1 MHSTVIIVESMSA
14 TSSVLVRVRL
24 DCTTTSVCANAPSS
38 ARRAA
43 SGAIP
48 KIRSA
53 ASPSSIQP
61 LAPGAQPA
69 SRSRS
74 IAVEISPAVSVP
86 EAISVAVNIE
96 HLPKVALIAGPTAS
110 GKSALALAIAAA
122 HNGVVINADSAQV
135 YADLRILTARPSA
148 EEEASAPH
156 RLFGHVDAADA
167 TYSAA
172 RWAAEATRAIDATLA
187 EGRLPILV
195 GGTGLYVRTLLDGI
209 APVPAIDPALREQIR
224 ALPVAEAHAALAQ
237 LDPPAAARLNAAD
250 TTRVARALEVVRGT
264 GRTLADWQTER
275 VGGIGDRLDVRAL
288 ILIPDRDWLNA
299 RIDQRFAEMAETS
312 QAEVTALL
320 ARTDIPQDAP
330 IRRAIGVPEIA
341 ALVRGETSLT
351 DAIAAGSLATR
362 RYAKRQYTWLRH
374 QPPAAWTRTDARDFP
389 TRLQQFETILLK

>member
-1 MHSTVIIVESMSA
+1 M
-14 TSSVLVRVRL
+14 
-24 DCTTTSVCANAPSS
+24 
-38 ARRAA
+38 
-43 SGAIP
+43 
-48 KIRSA
+48 
-53 ASPSSIQP
+53 
-61 LAPGAQPA
+61 
-69 SRSRS
+69 
-74 IAVEISPAVSVP
+74 
-86 EAISVAVNIE
+86 NIE

-110 GKSALALAIAAA
+110 GKSALALAIADA
-122 HNGVVINADSAQV
+122 HDGVVINADSAQV

-148 EEEASAPH
+148 EEEASVPH

-172 RWAAEATRAIDATLA
+172 RWAAEATRAIDEVVA
-187 EGRLPILV
+187 ESRLPILV
-195 GGTGLYVRTLLDGI
+195 GGTGLYIRTLLDGI
-209 APVPAIDPALREQIR
+209 APVPAIDPDLREQVR
-224 ALPVAEAHAALAQ
+224 ALPVAEAHAALAL
-237 LDPPAAARLNAAD
+237 LDPRAAARLNAAD

-264 GRTLADWQTER
+264 GRTLANWQTER

-288 ILIPDRDWLNA
+288 ILIPDRNWLNA

-341 ALVRGETSLT
+341 GLVRGGMSKT

-374 QPPAAWTRTDARDFP
+374 QPPAAWTRTAALDFS

>member
-1 MHSTVIIVESMSA
+1 M
-14 TSSVLVRVRL
+14 
-24 DCTTTSVCANAPSS
+24 
-38 ARRAA
+38 
-43 SGAIP
+43 
-48 KIRSA
+48 
-53 ASPSSIQP
+53 
-61 LAPGAQPA
+61 
-69 SRSRS
+69 
-74 IAVEISPAVSVP
+74 
-86 EAISVAVNIE
+86 NIE

-110 GKSALALAIAAA
+110 GKSALALAIAAR
-122 HNGVVINADSAQV
+122 HLGVVINADSAQV

-156 RLFGHVDAADA
+156 CLFGHVDAADA

-209 APVPAIDPALREQIR
+209 APVPATDPALREQIR
-224 ALPVAEAHAALAQ
+224 ALPVAEAHAALAL

-299 RIDQRFAEMAETS
+299 RIDQRFAEMTETS
-312 QAEVTALL
+312 QSEIAALL

-341 ALVRGETSLT
+341 ALVRGETSKT

-374 QPPAAWTRTDARDFP
+374 QPPAAWTRTDALDFP

>member
-1 MHSTVIIVESMSA
+1 M
-14 TSSVLVRVRL
+14 
-24 DCTTTSVCANAPSS
+24 
-38 ARRAA
+38 
-43 SGAIP
+43 
-48 KIRSA
+48 
-53 ASPSSIQP
+53 
-61 LAPGAQPA
+61 
-69 SRSRS
+69 
-74 IAVEISPAVSVP
+74 
-86 EAISVAVNIE
+86 NIE

-110 GKSALALAIAAA
+110 GKSALAVAIAAR
-122 HNGVVINADSAQV
+122 HDGVVINADSAQV

-172 RWAAEATRAIDATLA
+172 RWAAEATRAIDTTIA

-209 APVPAIDPALREQIR
+209 APVPAIDPDLREQVR
-224 ALPVAEAHAALAQ
+224 ALPVAEAHAALA
-237 LDPPAAARLNAAD
+237 LVDPPAAARLNAAD

-312 QAEVTALL
+312 QAEVAALL

-341 ALVRGETSLT
+341 ALVRGEASLT

-362 RYAKRQYTWLRH
+362 RYAKRQFTWLRH
-374 QPPAAWTRTDARDFP
+374 QPPAAWTRTDALDFP

>member
-1 MHSTVIIVESMSA
+1 M
-14 TSSVLVRVRL
+14 
-24 DCTTTSVCANAPSS
+24 N
-38 ARRAA
+38 
-43 SGAIP
+43 
-48 KIRSA
+48 
-53 ASPSSIQP
+53 
-61 LAPGAQPA
+61 
-69 SRSRS
+69 
-74 IAVEISPAVSVP
+74 
-86 EAISVAVNIE
+86 N
-96 HLPKVALIAGPTAS
+96 LPKVALIAGPTAS
-110 GKSALALAIAAA
+110 GKSALALAIAAR
-122 HNGVVINADSAQV
+122 HDGVVINADSAQV

-172 RWAAEATRAIDATLA
+172 RWAAEATHAIDATLS

-224 ALPVAEAHAALAQ
+224 ALPVADAHAALAL
-237 LDPPAAARLNAAD
+237 LDPPAAARLNATD

-320 ARTDIPQDAP
+320 TRTDIPQDAP

-341 ALVRGETSLT
+341 ALVRGEASET

-362 RYAKRQYTWLRH
+362 RYSKRQYTWLRH
-374 QPPAAWTRTDARDFP
+374 QPPAAWTRTDALDFP
-389 TRLQQFETILLK
+389 TRLQQFETILLR

>member
-1 MHSTVIIVESMSA
+1 M
-14 TSSVLVRVRL
+14 
-24 DCTTTSVCANAPSS
+24 
-38 ARRAA
+38 
-43 SGAIP
+43 
-48 KIRSA
+48 
-53 ASPSSIQP
+53 
-61 LAPGAQPA
+61 
-69 SRSRS
+69 
-74 IAVEISPAVSVP
+74 
-86 EAISVAVNIE
+86 NIE

-110 GKSALALAIAAA
+110 GKSALALAIAAR
-122 HNGVVINADSAQV
+122 HHGVVINADSAQV

-156 RLFGHVDAADA
+156 CLFGHVDAADA

-172 RWAAEATRAIDATLA
+172 RWAAEATDAIDATLA
-187 EGRLPILV
+187 KGRLPILV

-224 ALPVAEAHAALAQ
+224 ALPVADAHAALAL

-312 QAEVTALL
+312 QSEIAALL

-341 ALVRGETSLT
+341 ALVRGETSKT
-351 DAIAAGSLATR
+351 EAIAAGSLATR

-374 QPPAAWTRTDARDFP
+374 QPPAAWTRTDALDFP

>member
-1 MHSTVIIVESMSA
+1 M
-14 TSSVLVRVRL
+14 
-24 DCTTTSVCANAPSS
+24 N
-38 ARRAA
+38 
-43 SGAIP
+43 
-48 KIRSA
+48 
-53 ASPSSIQP
+53 
-61 LAPGAQPA
+61 
-69 SRSRS
+69 
-74 IAVEISPAVSVP
+74 
-86 EAISVAVNIE
+86 N
-96 HLPKVALIAGPTAS
+96 LPKVALIAGPTAS

-172 RWAAEATRAIDATLA
+172 RWAAEATDAIDVTLS
-187 EGRLPILV
+187 ENRLPILV
-195 GGTGLYVRTLLDGI
+195 GGTGLYIRTLLDGI
-209 APVPAIDPALREQIR
+209 APVPAIDPDLRERIR
-224 ALPVAEAHAALAQ
+224 ALPVAEAHAALAL

-312 QAEVTALL
+312 QAEVAALL

-341 ALVRGETSLT
+341 ALVRGETSET
-351 DAIAAGSLATR
+351 EAIAAGSLATR

-374 QPPAAWTRTDARDFP
+374 QPPAAWTRTAARDFP
-389 TRLQQFETILLK
+389 TRLQQFETILLR

>member
-1 MHSTVIIVESMSA
+1 M
-14 TSSVLVRVRL
+14 
-24 DCTTTSVCANAPSS
+24 
-38 ARRAA
+38 
-43 SGAIP
+43 
-48 KIRSA
+48 
-53 ASPSSIQP
+53 
-61 LAPGAQPA
+61 
-69 SRSRS
+69 
-74 IAVEISPAVSVP
+74 
-86 EAISVAVNIE
+86 NIE

-110 GKSALALAIAAA
+110 GKSALALAIADA
-122 HNGVVINADSAQV
+122 HDGVVINADSAQV

-148 EEEASAPH
+148 EEEASALH

-172 RWAAEATRAIDATLA
+172 RWAAEATRAIDEVVA
-187 EGRLPILV
+187 ERRLPILV
-195 GGTGLYVRTLLDGI
+195 GGTGLYIRTLLDGI
-209 APVPAIDPALREQIR
+209 APVPAIDPDLREQVR
-224 ALPVAEAHAALAQ
+224 ALPVAEAHAALAL
-237 LDPPAAARLNAAD
+237 LDPRAAARLNAAD

-299 RIDQRFAEMAETS
+299 RIDQRFAEMAKTS

-341 ALVRGETSLT
+341 ALVRGEMSKT

-374 QPPAAWTRTDARDFP
+374 QPPAAWTRTAALDFS
-389 TRLQQFETILLK
+389 TRLQQFETILLI

>member
-1 MHSTVIIVESMSA
+1 M
-14 TSSVLVRVRL
+14 
-24 DCTTTSVCANAPSS
+24 N
-38 ARRAA
+38 
-43 SGAIP
+43 
-48 KIRSA
+48 
-53 ASPSSIQP
+53 
-61 LAPGAQPA
+61 
-69 SRSRS
+69 
-74 IAVEISPAVSVP
+74 
-86 EAISVAVNIE
+86 N
-96 HLPKVALIAGPTAS
+96 LPKVALIAGPTAS

-264 GRTLADWQTER
+264 GRTLANWQTER
-275 VGGIGDRLDVRAL
+275 AGGIGDRLDVRAL

>member
-1 MHSTVIIVESMSA
+1 
-14 TSSVLVRVRL
+14 
-24 DCTTTSVCANAPSS
+24 
-38 ARRAA
+38 
-43 SGAIP
+43 
-48 KIRSA
+48 
-53 ASPSSIQP
+53 
-61 LAPGAQPA
+61 
-69 SRSRS
+69 
-74 IAVEISPAVSVP
+74 
-86 EAISVAVNIE
+86 VNINN
-96 HLPKVALIAGPTAS
+96 LPKVALIAGPTAS
-110 GKSALALAIAAA
+110 GKSALALAIAAR
-122 HNGVVINADSAQV
+122 HDGVVINADSAQV

-187 EGRLPILV
+187 ERRLPILV
-195 GGTGLYVRTLLDGI
+195 GGTGLYIRTLFDGI
-209 APVPAIDPALREQIR
+209 APVPAIDPDLREQVR
-224 ALPVAEAHAALAQ
+224 ALPVAEAHAALAL

-341 ALVRGETSLT
+341 ALVRGEMSKT

-374 QPPAAWTRTDARDFP
+374 QPPAAWTRTAALDFS
-389 TRLQQFETILLK
+389 TRLQQFETILRK

>member
-1 MHSTVIIVESMSA
+1 M
-14 TSSVLVRVRL
+14 
-24 DCTTTSVCANAPSS
+24 N
-38 ARRAA
+38 
-43 SGAIP
+43 
-48 KIRSA
+48 
-53 ASPSSIQP
+53 
-61 LAPGAQPA
+61 
-69 SRSRS
+69 
-74 IAVEISPAVSVP
+74 
-86 EAISVAVNIE
+86 N
-96 HLPKVALIAGPTAS
+96 LPKVALIAGPTAS
-110 GKSALALAIAAA
+110 GKSALALAIAAR

-172 RWAAEATRAIDATLA
+172 RWAAEATHAINATLA
-187 EGRLPILV
+187 EGKLPILV

-209 APVPAIDPALREQIR
+209 APVPAIDPDLREQIR
-224 ALPVAEAHAALAQ
+224 ALPVADAHAALAL

-312 QAEVTALL
+312 QAEVAALL

-341 ALVRGETSLT
+341 ALVRGETSKT
-351 DAIAAGSLATR
+351 EAIAAGSLATR

-374 QPPAAWTRTDARDFP
+374 QPPAAWTRTDALDFR
-389 TRLQQFETILLK
+389 TRLQQFETIFLK

>member
-1 MHSTVIIVESMSA
+1 MH
-14 TSSVLVRVRL
+14 R
-24 DCTTTSVCANAPSS
+24 
-38 ARRAA
+38 
-43 SGAIP
+43 
-48 KIRSA
+48 
-53 ASPSSIQP
+53 
-61 LAPGAQPA
+61 
-69 SRSRS
+69 
-74 IAVEISPAVSVP
+74 
-86 EAISVAVNIE
+86 
-96 HLPKVALIAGPTAS
+96 
-110 GKSALALAIAAA
+110 
-122 HNGVVINADSAQV
+122 
-135 YADLRILTARPSA
+135 
-148 EEEASAPH
+148 
-156 RLFGHVDAADA
+156 
-167 TYSAA
+167 SAA

-209 APVPAIDPALREQIR
+209 APVPAIDPDLREQIR
-224 ALPVAEAHAALAQ
+224 ALPVAEAHASLAL

-299 RIDQRFAEMAETS
+299 RIDQRFAEMTETS
-312 QAEVTALL
+312 QSEIAALL

-341 ALVRGETSLT
+341 ALVRGEASLT

-374 QPPAAWTRTDARDFP
+374 QPPAAWTRTDALDFP
-389 TRLQQFETILLK
+389 TRLQEFETILLK

>member
-1 MHSTVIIVESMSA
+1 
-14 TSSVLVRVRL
+14 
-24 DCTTTSVCANAPSS
+24 
-38 ARRAA
+38 
-43 SGAIP
+43 
-48 KIRSA
+48 
-53 ASPSSIQP
+53 
-61 LAPGAQPA
+61 
-69 SRSRS
+69 
-74 IAVEISPAVSVP
+74 
-86 EAISVAVNIE
+86 VNIE

-172 RWAAEATRAIDATLA
+172 RWAAEATRAIDTTLA
-187 EGRLPILV
+187 EGKLPILV

-209 APVPAIDPALREQIR
+209 APVPAIDPDLREQVR
-224 ALPVAEAHAALAQ
+224 ALPVAEAHAAIAL

-312 QAEVTALL
+312 QSEVAALL

-341 ALVRGETSLT
+341 ALVRGETSET
-351 DAIAAGSLATR
+351 EAIAAGSLATR

>member
-1 MHSTVIIVESMSA
+1 
-14 TSSVLVRVRL
+14 
-24 DCTTTSVCANAPSS
+24 
-38 ARRAA
+38 
-43 SGAIP
+43 
-48 KIRSA
+48 
-53 ASPSSIQP
+53 
-61 LAPGAQPA
+61 
-69 SRSRS
+69 
-74 IAVEISPAVSVP
+74 
-86 EAISVAVNIE
+86 VNIE

-110 GKSALALAIAAA
+110 GKSALALAIAAR
-122 HNGVVINADSAQV
+122 HHGVVINVDSAQV

-156 RLFGHVDAADA
+156 CLFGHVDAADA

-209 APVPAIDPALREQIR
+209 APVPATDPALREQIR
-224 ALPVAEAHAALAQ
+224 ALPVAEAHAALAL

-299 RIDQRFAEMAETS
+299 RIDQRFAEMTETS
-312 QAEVTALL
+312 QSEIAALL

-341 ALVRGETSLT
+341 ALVRGETSKT
-351 DAIAAGSLATR
+351 EAIAAGSLATR

-374 QPPAAWTRTDARDFP
+374 QPLAAWTRTDARDFP

>member
-1 MHSTVIIVESMSA
+1 
-14 TSSVLVRVRL
+14 
-24 DCTTTSVCANAPSS
+24 
-38 ARRAA
+38 
-43 SGAIP
+43 
-48 KIRSA
+48 
-53 ASPSSIQP
+53 
-61 LAPGAQPA
+61 
-69 SRSRS
+69 
-74 IAVEISPAVSVP
+74 
-86 EAISVAVNIE
+86 VNIE

-110 GKSALALAIAAA
+110 GKSALALAIAAR
-122 HNGVVINADSAQV
+122 HDGVVINADSAQV

-156 RLFGHVDAADA
+156 RLFGHVDASDA

-172 RWAAEATRAIDATLA
+172 RWAAEATHAIDATLS

-209 APVPAIDPALREQIR
+209 APVPAIDPDLREQIR

-299 RIDQRFAEMAETS
+299 RVDQRFAEMAETS
-312 QAEVTALL
+312 RAEVAALL

-341 ALVRGETSLT
+341 ALVRGETSET
-351 DAIAAGSLATR
+351 EAIAAGSLATR

-374 QPPAAWTRTDARDFP
+374 QPPAAWTRTDVLDFP